1 MNLSLLPFR
10 MIILIVT
17 AIVGAF
23 VGGIISALRLLIKC
37 SFDGKITKKEQEQVE
52 KITWAM
58 TWKSLRA
65 VPILDV
71 CSDYSCGDSCTC
83 K

>member
-1 MNLSLLPFR
+1 MNLPLLPFR
-10 MIILIVT
+10 MIILIAT

-71 CSDYSCGDSCTC
+71 CDDCDDRCTC

>member
-1 MNLSLLPFR
+1 MNLPLLPFR
-10 MIILIVT
+10 MVILIAT
-17 AIVGAF
+17 AIIGAF

-52 KITWAM
+52 KITWAA
-58 TWKSLRA
+58 TWKSMGA
-65 VPILDV
+65 IPMITV
-71 CSDYSCGDSCTC
+71 CSDCGDGCTC

>member
-1 MNLSLLPFR
+1 MNLPLLPFR
-10 MIILIVT
+10 MVILIVT
-17 AIVGAF
+17 AIIGAF

-52 KITWAM
+52 KITWAAKR
-58 TWKSLRA
+58 KSMGA
-65 VPILDV
+65 IPMITV
-71 CSDYSCGDSCTC
+71 CSDCGDGCTC